1 MKLTLISI
9 PIGNIED
16 ITIRALRAIFSI
28 DTILA
33 EDTRNYI
40 KLRNILAERFE
51 TVLIQLNLNPRHQP
65 ELISYREQ
73 NHDCVIQKLFS
84 AENFKYKFNSISQND
99 SSLGNT
105 EVNIGFMSDAGI
117 PAISDP
123 GYKLV
128 KEFIH
133 RGFNIEILP
142 GPTAVESAL
151 VISGL
156 PADQYT
162 FIGFLPRQQSKIKT
176 VIKNNIQNTIIFYES
191 PYRLIRTLKIIQ
203 EAGNFQVAACNDLT
217 KKFEKVIRGD
227 ISIVISSLEKMKVQ
241 GEWTVVLTAN
251 DSY

>member
-16 ITIRALRAIFSI
+16 ITIRALRAIFSFGL
-28 DTILA
+28 ILA

-51 TVLIQLNLNPRHQP
+51 PILIQLNLNPRHQP

-73 NHDCVIQKLFS
+73 NHDFVIQKLFDP
-84 AENFKYKFNSISQND
+84 ENFNFKTDNKTNKDD
-99 SSLGNT
+99 SEKT
-105 EVNIGFMSDAGI
+105 IGFMSDAGI

-128 KEFIH
+128 KEFID

-156 PADQYT
+156 PTDKFT
-162 FIGFLPRQQSKIKT
+162 FIGFLPRQQSKIKS
-176 VIKNNIQNTIIFYES
+176 VIQNNIQNTIIFYES
-191 PYRLIRTLKIIQ
+191 PYRLIRTLEIIS
-203 EAGNFQVAACNDLT
+203 ELGDFQVAACNDLT

-227 ISIVISSLEKMKVQ
+227 IKTVILELEKIKVQ
-241 GEWTVVLTAN
+241 GEWTVVLAAG
-251 DSY
+251 